1 MIEQATREA
10 ALELM
15 AKAMKQMT
23 PPPQMSVA
31 QWADHE
37 RRLDSQSSSEP
48 GRWVT
53 ARAEYQRG
61 IMDACSDPLVK
72 EVVVMCGSQL
82 GKSEMLLNTIGYHM
96 AHDPSPIL
104 MMQPTVD
111 MAQSFSKDRVTAGL
125 LRSTPCL
132 RDKVKDS
139 KAKDANNT
147 TLHKV
152 FPGGALSL
160 VGANSPSSLASRPI
174 RIVLCDEV
182 DRYPPSAGE
191 EGDPISLAKRRAA
204 TFWNRKII
212 LVSTPTNKGGSRI
225 ESAYSE
231 SDQRKFMVPCHDC
244 GHKQALAWSNVTWQD
259 DNPSTGAYHCCEC
272 GSIWSD
278 TDRHR
283 AVRNGEW
290 VAFAPYNGVAGF
302 HLNGLYSPWSV
313 LSDAIEE
320 FLSARKNPM
329 RLKTFVNTFLGETW
343 EDAGEGVDDYSV
355 AQRKEDY
362 EGIPDEVVLLTA
374 GADVQD
380 DRVEVEIVGW
390 GAGEESWQVEYHV
403 IYGDP
408 STTQLWHKVDEVL
421 LATYE
426 HPSGEPMLVRATC
439 IDTGG
444 HHTRAVYNYAKTRAG
459 HRVFAIKGIGGEGKP
474 IVGRPSKNNIGR
486 VPLYPIGVDTAKE
499 VHYSRLKMDE
509 AGPGYC
515 HFPAKRD
522 DEYFKQLTA
531 EKQMIRYHKG
541 FPSRV
546 WVKTRTRNEALDVR
560 VYAIAAL
567 TILNVNMDSVARKFY
582 ANMEKHKL
590 PNAEEADKPHPLAGG
605 KKAIRRGGFANNW
618 R

>member
-10 ALELM
+10 ALEQM

-23 PPPQMSVA
+23 PPPRMSVA

-53 ARAEYQRG
+53 SRAEYQRG

-72 EVVVMCGSQL
+72 EVVVMCGAQL

-96 AHDPSPIL
+96 AHDPAPIL

-174 RIVLCDEV
+174 RVVLCDEV

-225 ESAYSE
+225 ESAYTE
-231 SDQRKFMVPCHDC
+231 SDQRKFMVPCHEC
-244 GHKQALAWSNVTWQD
+244 GHKQVLAWSNVTWQD
-259 DNPSTGAYHCCEC
+259 DNPSTGAYHCAEC
-272 GSIWSD
+272 GSVWSD

-290 VAFAPYNGVAGF
+290 VAFGPFNGVAGF
-302 HLNGLYSPWSV
+302 HLNALYSPWSV

-320 FLSARKNPM
+320 FLAARKNPM

-343 EDAGEGVDDYSV
+343 EDAGEGVDDYAV

-390 GAGEESWQVEYHV
+390 GAGEESWQIDYHV

-426 HPSGEPMLVRATC
+426 HPCGEPMLVRATC

-459 HRVFAIKGIGGEGKP
+459 HRVFAIKGVGGEGKP

-590 PNAEEADKPHPLAGG
+590 PNVEEADKPHPLTAG
-605 KKAIRRGGFANNW
+605 KRAVRRGGFANNW

>member
-1 MIEQATREA
+1 MIEQATRES
-10 ALELM
+10 ALEQM
-15 AKAMKQMT
+15 AKAMKQLT
-23 PPPQMSVA
+23 PPPRMSVA

-72 EVVVMCGSQL
+72 EVVVMCGAQL

-96 AHDPSPIL
+96 AHDPAPIL

-174 RIVLCDEV
+174 RVVLCDEV

-225 ESAYSE
+225 ESAYLE

-244 GHKQALAWSNVTWQD
+244 GHKQVLAWSNVTWQD
-259 DNPSTGAYHCCEC
+259 DNPSTGAYHCAEC
-272 GSIWSD
+272 GSVWSD

-290 VAFAPYNGVAGF
+290 MANAPFNGVAGF
-302 HLNGLYSPWSV
+302 HLNALYSPWSV

-320 FLSARKNPM
+320 FLAARKNPM

-390 GAGEESWQVEYHV
+390 GAGEESWQIDYHV

-459 HRVFAIKGIGGEGKP
+459 HRVFAIKGVGGEGKP

-590 PNAEEADKPHPLAGG
+590 PNAEEADKPHPLAPG
-605 KKAIRRGGFANNW
+605 KKAVRRGGFANNW